1 MKLKEKEAAKALF
14 KTKEGKDQLKEIK
27 ARAKT
32 FVPGQPLSSGDAGGG
47 RPITNASGLTP
58 EQVRNIKEAIARAGS
73 IEEIERLNQ
82 MLRTGQIPG
91 EEANIGEK
99 SLLMFSQRAI
109 FFMAELFFFFFR
121 KWRGDG

>member
-1 MKLKEKEAAKALF
+1 MLF

-27 ARAKT
+27 HRAKT
-32 FVPGQPLSSGDAGGG
+32 FVPGQLLSDGDTGGG
-47 RPITNASGLTP
+47 RPVTNASGLTP

-91 EEANIGEK
+91 DEASTGEKK
-99 SLLMFSQRAI
+99 SLLLFS
-109 FFMAELFFFFFR
+109 R
-121 KWRGDG
+121 K